1 MVSSSVIAIE
11 WSALTAG
18 SLSLSVSD
26 HSSGS
31 GEVEEGE
38 SEKEN
43 PQDYLDEALERQGLD
58 KVPNR
63 MKESWIEDGYK
74 YEVRVHEANPEY
86 GKKGSIYRVSR
97 KKIGFDANG
106 QGYGTEYLD
115 SNGVWHHTSTLKPQ
129 NPVYGVRI

>member
-1 MVSSSVIAIE
+1 M
-11 WSALTAG
+11 
-18 SLSLSVSD
+18 
-26 HSSGS
+26 
-31 GEVEEGE
+31 EEGE

-86 GKKGSIYRVSR
+86 GKKDPYIVYQE
-97 KKIGFDANG
+97 KNG

-129 NPVYGVRI
+129 NPGYNPEAAANTHIQVPQWEKIEK